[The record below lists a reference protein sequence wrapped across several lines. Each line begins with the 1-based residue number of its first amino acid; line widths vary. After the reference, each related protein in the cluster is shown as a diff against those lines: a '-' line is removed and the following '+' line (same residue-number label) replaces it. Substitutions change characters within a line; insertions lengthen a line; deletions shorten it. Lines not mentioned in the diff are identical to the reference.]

1 MLGIKSEKDR
11 VRRINSQRKTDHRQQ
26 EPISFIMFGNK
37 FWRWHIDASGQNS
50 Y

>member
-1 MLGIKSEKDR
+1 MGGIMLGIKSEKDR

-26 EPISFIMFGNK
+26 EPLMLYYVWKWILEM
-37 FWRWHIDASGQNS
+37 A